1 MQAITI
7 IGCGDIGRRV
17 AALYQHEGA
26 KIAGMV
32 HSKSSVEALSG
43 LGIAPIQANLDDTD
57 TLRGSR
63 YQDNLV
69 FYFAPPPRIG
79 ERDTRMANWL
89 SSLEAN
95 NLPNKVVLI
104 STTAV
109 YGDSAGEWIT
119 ELSPTT
125 PGTDRGLRRL
135 DAEQQLKQ
143 WADAN
148 DVGFVILRVPG
159 IYGSGRLPRERLEKG
174 LPVLNEAE
182 CGFTN
187 RIHSDDLAMI
197 CVAAA
202 KQEKSAEVFN
212 VSDGHP
218 STMTDWFNQVADF
231 LKLPRPPQVSMQ
243 EAEAVMTAGM
253 LSYLKESRRID
264 NSKMLNDL
272 DISLEFETIKKGIA
286 ASG

>member
-26 KIAGMV
+26 TPAGMV
-32 HSKSSVEALSG
+32 HSKVSAQALSA
-43 LGIAPIQANLDDTD
+43 LDIAPIQADLDDLD
-57 TLRGSR
+57 TLNGITYR
-63 YQDNLV
+63 DNQV
-69 FYFAPPPRIG
+69 FYFAPPPQTG
-79 ERDTRMANWL
+79 AKDLRMANWL
-89 SSLEAN
+89 ANIEAN
-95 NLPNKVVLI
+95 NLPKKVVLI

-109 YGDSAGEWIT
+109 YGDSRGEWIS
-119 ELSPTT
+119 EQSPLA

-135 DAEQQLKQ
+135 DAEKQLAQ
-143 WADAN
+143 WAN
-148 DVGFVILRVPG
+148 SHEVSFVILRVPG
-159 IYGSGRLPRERLEKG
+159 IYGPRRLPRERLEKA

-202 KQEKSAEVFN
+202 KQAKNGEIFN

-218 STMTDWFNQVADF
+218 GTMTEWFNQVADF
-231 LKLPRPPQVSMQ
+231 LELPRPPQVSMQ
-243 EAEAVMTAGM
+243 EAEHVMTAGM

-264 NSKMLNDL
+264 NTKMLKELNIKL
-272 DISLEFETIKKGIA
+272 KYETIKKGIR
-286 ASG
+286 ASL

>member
-26 KIAGMV
+26 TLAGMV
-32 HSKSSVEALSG
+32 HSKASAQALSA
-43 LGIAPIQANLDDTD
+43 LDIAPIQADLDDAD
-57 TLRGSR
+57 TLNGTTYR
-63 YQDNLV
+63 DNLV
-69 FYFAPPPRIG
+69 FYFAPPPRAG

-89 SSLEAN
+89 SSLQSN
-95 NLPNKVVLI
+95 NQPNKVVLI

-109 YGDSAGEWIT
+109 YGDSEGEWIS
-119 ELSPTT
+119 EQSPLA

-135 DAEQQLKQ
+135 DAEQQLAQ
-143 WADAN
+143 WAESN
-148 DVGFVILRVPG
+148 KVPFVILRVPG
-159 IYGSGRLPRERLEKG
+159 IYGPGRLPRERLEKA

-202 KQEKSAEVFN
+202 KQAKSGEVFN

-218 STMTDWFNQVADF
+218 GTMTDWFNQVADF
-231 LKLPRPPQVSMQ
+231 LELPRPPQVSMQ
-243 EAEAVMTAGM
+243 DAEQVMSAGM

-264 NSKMLNDL
+264 NAKMRKELNIKL
-272 DISLEFETIKKGIA
+272 KYETINEGIR
-286 ASG
+286 AS